1 MEEHEEERDFH
12 ALGGEAVGVSCAI
25 AFEEPV
31 GSHLTQVIAQLVETV
46 ALGRQAEV
54 DQEGLVEWAGTQTPT
69 TVPACN
75 NTSMSRIIRVS
86 WILMPGY
93 FVVPTVIGR
102 ASRCRR
108 GSRRG
113 HSSTAPGRRRS
124 GR

>member
-54 DQEGLVEWAGTQTPT
+54 DQEGLVEWAGTPTPDDR
-69 TVPACN
+69 AC
-75 NTSMSRIIRVS
+75 VQQH
-86 WILMPGY
+86 LHEPDHPGI
-93 FVVPTVIGR
+93 VDLDAGVLCGPDGDR
-102 ASRCRR
+102 E
-108 GSRRG
+108 GE
-113 HSSTAPGRRRS
+113 PL
-124 GR
+124 